1 MLVKLDFIKES
12 WMAKD
17 QGETLKIR
25 AEIFFKKQ
33 KEEEKFAFRRAAG
46 KDVTHHYL
54 ISYFHFHTGLQ
65 IKCWKAD

>member
-1 MLVKLDFIKES
+1 MLVKLDFIKEL

-33 KEEEKFAFRRAAG
+33 KEEEKFGFRRAAG

-54 ISYFHFHTGLQ
+54 I
-65 IKCWKAD
+65 

>member
-25 AEIFFKKQ
+25 VEIFFKKQ
-33 KEEEKFAFRRAAG
+33 KEEIKIGFRRAVG

-54 ISYFHFHTGLQ
+54 ISYFHFHPGLQ
-65 IKCWKAD
+65 IKCCRVD